1 MTSDEEEKLS
11 AKEHHDESSFAARNR
26 ASFNS
31 GSGDFIAFQRGGYS
45 DGLEL
50 SFGGSTSSSE
60 QLFDEDTKDI
70 LDAQSSSPSS
80 SGSESDTSDED
91 LDVIFEASESG
102 RLPLKALNSSAEVN
116 PFFSKAKK
124 F

>member
-11 AKEHHDESSFAARNR
+11 ANHDESSFAARNR

-70 LDAQSSSPSS
+70 LDAQSSSSS

-116 PFFSKAKK
+116 FLFFSKAKK